1 MSEGQAELMKKTV
14 PGVDCDN
21 DDDDDDDS
29 NEDDDNNDTDDS
41 PSDDYWKCLK
51 ENGSSEKQCND
62 AGCAWCET
70 KAGYGI
76 CLDEEAAKSAS
87 ESDWFTCDIS
97 LHFKDEEEIVNDP
110 MDPTCI
116 YATLQGEEGCKV
128 TTDGDGNTCEWCSVS
143 GAEIC
148 LDADQASIAEQV
160 GGDCGGR
167 AVEGKE
173 GVTTD
178 PYDLS
183 CLLATLQGGDGCTA
197 TADGDGNSCEWC
209 SVSGAQVCVTS
220 MQAGIVE
227 QVLDG
232 DCSDSLNDLN
242 EEEIVNDPM
251 DPTCIYA
258 TLQGE
263 EGCKVTT
270 DGDGNTC
277 EWCSVSG
284 AEICLDADQASIA
297 EQVGGDCGGR
307 AVEGKEEVVNDPFDA
322 SCLLATLQGKD
333 SCNVAT
339 DGDGNSCEWCTVQ
352 GNPICL
358 SSEQAEVAEQVGAI
372 CGESTV
378 LSMQ

>member
-173 GVTTD
+173 
-178 PYDLS
+178 
-183 CLLATLQGGDGCTA
+183 
-197 TADGDGNSCEWC
+197 
-209 SVSGAQVCVTS
+209 
-220 MQAGIVE
+220 
-227 QVLDG
+227 
-232 DCSDSLNDLN
+232 
-242 EEEIVNDPM
+242 
-251 DPTCIYA
+251 
-258 TLQGE
+258 
-263 EGCKVTT
+263 
-270 DGDGNTC
+270 
-277 EWCSVSG
+277 
-284 AEICLDADQASIA
+284 
-297 EQVGGDCGGR
+297 
-307 AVEGKEEVVNDPFDA
+307 EVVNDPFDA